1 MRRSGRRAGHLAATG
16 RGRGGCPP
24 PDKSRVRRGALDY
37 RRAVGI
43 TIGSGRVES
52 VNVAVV
58 RDDLPTRT
66 AFTGIDK
73 RPVDGPVRLERAGVV
88 GDAIGEPADHGGP
101 DQAVYAYAA
110 EDLEFWAAE
119 LGRPVGPGNVGE

>member
-52 VNVAVV
+52 VNVADV
-58 RDDLPTRT
+58 RDDLSTRT
-66 AFTGIDK
+66 AFTGTDR
-73 RPVDGPVRLERAGVV
+73 RPVDGPVRLAAPRVV
-88 GDAIGEPADHGGP
+88 ACSIGEPADRGGP
-101 DQAVYAYAA
+101 DQ
-110 EDLEFWAAE
+110 
-119 LGRPVGPGNVGE
+119 